1 MSQGLIKPQ
10 LALSQ
15 GPQFS
20 VTSAGE
26 DEKDQE
32 CILGTEDYNNN
43 EQLNKFNDLPTL
55 SERNKGEILTLGEHT
70 NHLAQEKGKHQSQ
83 AGTNQQVKSGKLKE
97 GESRDC
103 ELQSRVE
110 TAGQFELTATGQSA
124 LSEAEYQEELEQ
136 NQYEWAEKRG
146 EQLQVTELHHQSVE
160 LNQQEQTRMTE
171 QIDEFYEQDKY
182 LREQQQLDIQLQSQ
196 LETKQQ
202 ELVTRMREQLN
213 SFLRQKDLLREER
226 QEQPELTAGLHNH
239 SEIYQHDC
247 TKEAGQENGI
257 QGKEQQIKEEKQQVF
272 ELHGNQLRTNLQE
285 VNTGLTRMKEQLNDL
300 LAKDELVVE
309 EPQQIADL
317 VQNKSEGLRN
327 EMTKMREKS
336 NEFHAQD
343 EILRQEQ
350 QRVAVLRNQLETN
363 KQELTTIRKTEL
375 EKGMEYET
383 LLRVE
388 RQRQNELQSQLEAN
402 RRNIALAREQMH
414 EYEKQDELLKEE
426 RQRVTELENQLGT
439 SRHDLGEITV
449 RLTAFKREGEQL
461 RGDNQE
467 RVSHLQSQLEIIRQQ
482 LHVFMGEQT
491 NEIEN
496 QGERP
501 TWQHKRV
508 IQPQSLLN
516 TDEL

>member
-1 MSQGLIKPQ
+1 MSEGLIKPQ

-83 AGTNQQVKSGKLKE
+83 AGTNHQVKSGKLKE
-97 GESRDC
+97 GGSRDC

-124 LSEAEYQEELEQ
+124 LSEAEHQEELEQ

-213 SFLRQKDLLREER
+213 SFLGQKDLLREER
-226 QEQPELTAGLHNH
+226 QEQPERTAGLHNH

-257 QGKEQQIKEEKQQVF
+257 HGKEEQIKGKNNKF
-272 ELHGNQLRTNLQE
+272 
-285 VNTGLTRMKEQLNDL
+285 LNC
-300 LAKDELVVE
+300 
-309 EPQQIADL
+309 
-317 VQNKSEGLRN
+317 
-327 EMTKMREKS
+327 
-336 NEFHAQD
+336 
-343 EILRQEQ
+343 
-350 QRVAVLRNQLETN
+350 
-363 KQELTTIRKTEL
+363 
-375 EKGMEYET
+375 
-383 LLRVE
+383 
-388 RQRQNELQSQLEAN
+388 
-402 RRNIALAREQMH
+402 
-414 EYEKQDELLKEE
+414 
-426 RQRVTELENQLGT
+426 
-439 SRHDLGEITV
+439 
-449 RLTAFKREGEQL
+449 
-461 RGDNQE
+461 
-467 RVSHLQSQLEIIRQQ
+467 
-482 LHVFMGEQT
+482 MG
-491 NEIEN
+491 I
-496 QGERP
+496 
-501 TWQHKRV
+501 
-508 IQPQSLLN
+508 S
-516 TDEL
+516 